1 MNADFFLIRAA
12 VRADLERSLKTRL
25 LMHTESLNGAEEEE
39 QEDKVLNLI
48 LNPAI
53 ALSLNGSLFRDPG
66 PYRDLFGILG
76 PYWVSIYISGSLFS
90 VFWLDSREECQFS
103 LHVYNNELS

>member
-1 MNADFFLIRAA
+1 MTN
-12 VRADLERSLKTRL
+12 TPP
-25 LMHTESLNGAEEEE
+25 G
-39 QEDKVLNLI
+39 Q
-48 LNPAI
+48 

-90 VFWLDSREECQFS
+90 VFWLHSSEECQFS